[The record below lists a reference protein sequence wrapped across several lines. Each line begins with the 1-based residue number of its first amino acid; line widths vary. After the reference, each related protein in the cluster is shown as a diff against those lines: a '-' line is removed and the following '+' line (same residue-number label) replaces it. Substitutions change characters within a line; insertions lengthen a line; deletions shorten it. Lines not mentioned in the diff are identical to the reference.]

1 MLLNSNECH
10 LKWEPKSHLEIKTMV
25 TARSLEGT
33 IINYIYIITPHE
45 EAIHLKVVL
54 FPYTVVR
61 GSDNTKS
68 KKERFHHAK
77 IVNDAMT

>member
-1 MLLNSNECH
+1 
-10 LKWEPKSHLEIKTMV
+10 MV

-45 EAIHLKVVL
+45 EAIHLKVVP
-54 FPYTVVR
+54 FPYTALC
-61 GSDNTKS
+61 GSYDTKS
-68 KKERFHHAK
+68 KNERLHFAK

>member
-1 MLLNSNECH
+1 
-10 LKWEPKSHLEIKTMV
+10 MV

-45 EAIHLKVVL
+45 EAIHLKAVL
-54 FPYTVVR
+54 FPFTVVCR
-61 GSDNTKS
+61 SDNTKS
-68 KKERFHHAK
+68 KNEQLHHAK